1 MDRLPTPI
9 FLGFPDGSAGE
20 ESACNGVDLVS
31 VPGLRI
37 SPGEGNGYPLQY
49 SRLENFMGRGPGGLQ
64 SLRSQRVRKCATNTL
79 SPLNRLQTCVSQM
92 LN

>member
-1 MDRLPTPI
+1 MVP
-9 FLGFPDGSAGE
+9 GGSDGK
-20 ESACNGVDLVS
+20 ESACNVGDQGW
-31 VPGLRI
+31 PHEWGRY
-37 SPGEGNGYPLQY
+37 PGEENGYPLQY